1 MSRRKRWSITLH
13 NSLACVCLK
22 IDVDETLIWIGD
34 IICFILSLMLKVI
47 CHKWKLKQMCE
58 RQGRHMTN
66 HRPLQ
71 GSLFRILPNAARY
84 YVLCFAKQLAAITPS
99 CKMTK
104 RWLIRNL
111 SICGLNQQSMA
122 LQVSWH
128 QNLWNEN
135 LAQNTF
141 LHTSIFFWH
150 MLRAKREISSLEQAG
165 FCNHWLQYF
174 MSCECE
180 ECKNHQ
186 EAKKG
191 AHRTR
196 YIEWTN
202 KREVN
207 ENVYGAAYICILR
220 FLRLITTPLFQQDS
234 HCKSFR
240 QYIVEPLKLTLLTE
254 IIPLCDT
261 LNPNSFR

>member
-1 MSRRKRWSITLH
+1 MFYALPSNWLQSHLVAKWQKGDSLETCPSAAQTSRAWHYKSVDIKTCETRIWHKTL
-13 NSLACVCLK
+13 
-22 IDVDETLIWIGD
+22 
-34 IICFILSLMLKVI
+34 
-47 CHKWKLKQMCE
+47 
-58 RQGRHMTN
+58 
-66 HRPLQ
+66 
-71 GSLFRILPNAARY
+71 
-84 YVLCFAKQLAAITPS
+84 
-99 CKMTK
+99 
-104 RWLIRNL
+104 
-111 SICGLNQQSMA
+111 
-122 LQVSWH
+122 
-128 QNLWNEN
+128 
-135 LAQNTF
+135 F

-150 MLRAKREISSLEQAG
+150 MLRAKREISRSEQAG

-180 ECKNHQ
+180 ECKNHE

-234 HCKSFR
+234 HCKSLR
-240 QYIVEPLKLTLLTE
+240 QFIVEPLKLTLLPVT
-254 IIPLCDT
+254 IPLCNT
-261 LNPNSFR
+261 FNPNIFR

>member
-1 MSRRKRWSITLH
+1 
-13 NSLACVCLK
+13 
-22 IDVDETLIWIGD
+22 
-34 IICFILSLMLKVI
+34 MLKVI

-58 RQGRHMTN
+58 RQGCTW
-66 HRPLQ
+66 Q
-71 GSLFRILPNAARY
+71 ITSLFKDPFSGNYPMQQDTMFYALPSNWLQSHL
-84 YVLCFAKQLAAITPS
+84 VAKWQKDDSLETCPS
-99 CKMTK
+99 A
-104 RWLIRNL
+104 
-111 SICGLNQQSMA
+111 GLNRQSMA

-141 LHTSIFFWH
+141 LHTSICFFQCWH
-150 MLRAKREISSLEQAG
+150 MLRAKREISRSEQAG

-196 YIEWTN
+196 YMHWVN
-202 KREVN
+202 KQEGGERECVRCSLHLYPPVSPIN
-207 ENVYGAAYICILR
+207 YNPIVSTR
-220 FLRLITTPLFQQDS
+220 FSLQKF
-234 HCKSFR
+234 
-240 QYIVEPLKLTLLTE
+240 
-254 IIPLCDT
+254 
-261 LNPNSFR
+261 